1 MKDNQT
7 QVDARGTDDRLKV
20 RGGKKLKDPNRPKK
34 PPSAFFVFLDEFR
47 REFNLANPDNKS
59 VANVG
64 KAAGKKWKSMTEED
78 KAPFVAKSISKKN
91 EYAIT
96 LQQYNMDLAN
106 GTKTSGDESDKP
118 KPAVVNE
125 VKEGEGSEEKVG
137 GAAD

>member
-7 QVDARGTDDRLKV
+7 EFAGRSTDERLKV
-20 RGGKKLKDPNRPKK
+20 RGKKTKDPNRPKK

-78 KAPFVAKSISKKN
+78 KAPFVAKAVTKKT
-91 EYAIT
+91 EYAAT

-106 GTKTSGDESDKP
+106 GTKPTGDESDKS
-118 KPAVVNE
+118 KSVVNE
-125 VKEGEGSEEKVG
+125 VTEGGASEEKAG
-137 GAAD
+137 GADD